1 MHGYARITIK
11 DYNERFACPSILDE
25 NSSSKQF
32 YRVVCIWFT
41 TVAFTS
47 LFCHGFP
54 SWNHWL
60 LDWQAVVKEVERSA
74 ASIRWTWWHGA
85 TMSLV
90 LSRLTCKGTFV
101 FRHYAPRCQLRGSWE
116 TQATCLFIVLP
127 FNHEVYERDTR
138 NIYCKLLWLRCVY
151 RYDGFE
157 QKV

>member
-11 DYNERFACPSILDE
+11 DYNERFARPSILDE
-25 NSSSKQF
+25 NLSSKQF

-90 LSRLTCKGTFV
+90 FPRLTCKGTFV
-101 FRHYAPRCQLRGSWE
+101 FRHYAPRCQLRGSWRHRPPASLLCCHS
-116 TQATCLFIVLP
+116 TTK
-127 FNHEVYERDTR
+127 TR
-138 NIYCKLLWLRCVY
+138 NIYCKLLWLRCVC